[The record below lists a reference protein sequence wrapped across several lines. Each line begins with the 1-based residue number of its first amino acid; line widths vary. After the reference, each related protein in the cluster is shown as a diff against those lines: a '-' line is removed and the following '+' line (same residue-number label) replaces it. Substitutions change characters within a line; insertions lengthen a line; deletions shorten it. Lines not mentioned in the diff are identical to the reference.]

1 MFEKSDKY
9 FFAARITLNVLHIL
23 GMLLFL
29 VVPILVAIFE
39 SDTSCLIYL
48 VGVPATALSWLLTTV
63 LFGVICDIKLIRNKL
78 YCEDTR
84 ALAKICA
91 GAEAFKN
98 MARERIVRAEK
109 GAELKEL
116 IAMLDSGEISREE
129 YAERVSE
136 LWKPIDEV
144 RLAKEQEI
152 ARKQAEEKARA
163 AKQAKQEEVA
173 AIVSEAQ
180 QTLKAQ
186 EGEEKA
192 ESAESAKAE
201 SEESEEKAEGAKK
214 SEEGA
219 EKAPE
224 EDPQKGEEQKVTS
237 ENRADAEASAFCIQS
252 LDLKSW

>member
-9 FFAARITLNVLHIL
+9 FFAARITLNVLHVL

-39 SDTSCLIYL
+39 DDTSCLIYL

-78 YCEDTR
+78 YREDTR

-98 MARERIVRAEK
+98 LARERIVRAEK

-180 QTLKAQ
+180 QTLKAD

-192 ESAESAKAE
+192 ASAESAKAE
-201 SEESEEKAEGAKK
+201 SEESAEKAESAKK

-224 EDPQKGEEQKVTS
+224 EDPQKGEE
-237 ENRADAEASAFCIQS
+237 
-252 LDLKSW
+252 

>member
-9 FFAARITLNVLHIL
+9 FFAARITLNVLHVL

-116 IAMLDSGEISREE
+116 IAKLDSGEISREE

-136 LWKPIDEV
+136 LWEPIDEV

-180 QTLKAQ
+180 QTLKAD
-186 EGEEKA
+186 EGKEKA
-192 ESAESAKAE
+192 ESEESAKAE
-201 SEESEEKAEGAKK
+201 SEESVKAESEESAAKAEGAKK
-214 SEEGA
+214 REEDA
-219 EKAPE
+219 EKPE
-224 EDPQKGEEQKVTS
+224 EDPQEGEE
-237 ENRADAEASAFCIQS
+237 
-252 LDLKSW
+252 

>member
-136 LWKPIDEV
+136 LWEPIDEV

-192 ESAESAKAE
+192 ESEESAKAE
-201 SEESEEKAEGAKK
+201 SEESVKAESEESAEKAESAKK

-224 EDPQKGEEQKVTS
+224 EDPQKGEE
-237 ENRADAEASAFCIQS
+237 
-252 LDLKSW
+252 

>member
-9 FFAARITLNVLHIL
+9 FFAARITLNVLHVL

-29 VVPILVAIFE
+29 VVPILVTIFE
-39 SDTSCLIYL
+39 DDTSCLIYL
-48 VGVPATALSWLLTTV
+48 VGVPAMALSWLLTIV

-136 LWKPIDEV
+136 LWQPIDEV

-152 ARKQAEEKARA
+152 ALKQAEEKARA

-192 ESAESAKAE
+192 ESEESAKAE
-201 SEESEEKAEGAKK
+201 SEESVKAESEESAEKAESAKK

-224 EDPQKGEEQKVTS
+224 EDPQKGEE
-237 ENRADAEASAFCIQS
+237 
-252 LDLKSW
+252 

>member
-9 FFAARITLNVLHIL
+9 FFAARITLNVLHVL

-91 GAEAFKN
+91 GTEAFKN

-136 LWKPIDEV
+136 LWKPIDEL

-173 AIVSEAQ
+173 AIVNEAQ

-192 ESAESAKAE
+192 ESAEG
-201 SEESEEKAEGAKK
+201 EEKAEGAKK

-219 EKAPE
+219 KKPE
-224 EDPQKGEEQKVTS
+224 EDPQEGEE
-237 ENRADAEASAFCIQS
+237 
-252 LDLKSW
+252 

>member
-163 AKQAKQEEVA
+163 ANQAKQEEVA

-192 ESAESAKAE
+192 ESEESAKAE
-201 SEESEEKAEGAKK
+201 SEESVKAESEESAEKAEGAKK

-219 EKAPE
+219 KKPE
-224 EDPQKGEEQKVTS
+224 EDPQKGEE
-237 ENRADAEASAFCIQS
+237 
-252 LDLKSW
+252 

>member
-9 FFAARITLNVLHIL
+9 FFAARITLNVLHVL

-29 VVPILVAIFE
+29 VVPILVTIFE
-39 SDTSCLIYL
+39 DDTSCLIYL

-192 ESAESAKAE
+192 ESEESAKAE
-201 SEESEEKAEGAKK
+201 SEESVKAESEESAEKDESAKK

-224 EDPQKGEEQKVTS
+224 EDPQEGEE
-237 ENRADAEASAFCIQS
+237 
-252 LDLKSW
+252 

>member
-116 IAMLDSGEISREE
+116 IAKLDSGEISREE

-180 QTLKAQ
+180 QTLKAD

-192 ESAESAKAE
+192 ESA
-201 SEESEEKAEGAKK
+201 ESEEKAEGAKK

-219 EKAPE
+219 KKPE
-224 EDPQKGEEQKVTS
+224 EDPQEGEE
-237 ENRADAEASAFCIQS
+237 
-252 LDLKSW
+252 

>member
-9 FFAARITLNVLHIL
+9 FFAARITLNVLHVL

-29 VVPILVAIFE
+29 VVPILVTIFE
-39 SDTSCLIYL
+39 DDTSCLIYL
-48 VGVPATALSWLLTTV
+48 VGVPAMALSWLLTIV

-192 ESAESAKAE
+192 ESEESAKAE
-201 SEESEEKAEGAKK
+201 SEESVKAESEESAEKAESAKK

-219 EKAPE
+219 KKPE
-224 EDPQKGEEQKVTS
+224 EDPQEGEE
-237 ENRADAEASAFCIQS
+237 
-252 LDLKSW
+252 

>member
-9 FFAARITLNVLHIL
+9 FFAARITLNVLHVL

-48 VGVPATALSWLLTTV
+48 VGVPATALSWLLTIV

-192 ESAESAKAE
+192 ESEESAKAESEESVKAE

-224 EDPQKGEEQKVTS
+224 EDPQKGEE
-237 ENRADAEASAFCIQS
+237 
-252 LDLKSW
+252 

>member
-29 VVPILVAIFE
+29 VVPILVTIFE
-39 SDTSCLIYL
+39 DDTSCLIYL
-48 VGVPATALSWLLTTV
+48 VGVPATALSWLLTIV

-180 QTLKAQ
+180 QTLKAD

-192 ESAESAKAE
+192 ESEKSAKAE
-201 SEESEEKAEGAKK
+201 SEESAEKAEGAKK

-224 EDPQKGEEQKVTS
+224 EDPQEGEE
-237 ENRADAEASAFCIQS
+237 
-252 LDLKSW
+252 

>member
-180 QTLKAQ
+180 QTLKAD

-201 SEESEEKAEGAKK
+201 SEESVKAESEESAEKAESAKK

-219 EKAPE
+219 EKPE
-224 EDPQKGEEQKVTS
+224 EDPQEGEE
-237 ENRADAEASAFCIQS
+237 
-252 LDLKSW
+252 

>member
-9 FFAARITLNVLHIL
+9 FFAARITLNVLHVL

-48 VGVPATALSWLLTTV
+48 VGVPAMALSWLLTTV

-98 MARERIVRAEK
+98 MARERIVREEK

-116 IAMLDSGEISREE
+116 IAKLDSGEISREE

-180 QTLKAQ
+180 QTLKAD

-192 ESAESAKAE
+192 ESAES
-201 SEESEEKAEGAKK
+201 EEKAEGAKK
-214 SEEGA
+214 REESA
-219 EKAPE
+219 KKPE
-224 EDPQKGEEQKVTS
+224 EDPQEGEE
-237 ENRADAEASAFCIQS
+237 
-252 LDLKSW
+252 

>member
-180 QTLKAQ
+180 QTLKAD

-192 ESAESAKAE
+192 ASAESAKAE
-201 SEESEEKAEGAKK
+201 SEESAEKAESAKK

-224 EDPQKGEEQKVTS
+224 EDPQKGEE
-237 ENRADAEASAFCIQS
+237 
-252 LDLKSW
+252 

>member
-9 FFAARITLNVLHIL
+9 FFAARITLNVLHVL

-29 VVPILVAIFE
+29 VVPILVTIFE
-39 SDTSCLIYL
+39 DDTSCLIYL
-48 VGVPATALSWLLTTV
+48 VGVPATALSWLLTIV

-91 GAEAFKN
+91 DSEAFKN
-98 MARERIVRAEK
+98 LARERIVRAEK

-136 LWKPIDEV
+136 LWQPIDEV

-152 ARKQAEEKARA
+152 ALKQAEEKARA

-192 ESAESAKAE
+192 ESKESAEKAESAEGAAGEEKAE
-201 SEESEEKAEGAKK
+201 SAESEEKAEVAKK
-214 SEEGA
+214 REEDA
-219 EKAPE
+219 EKPE
-224 EDPQKGEEQKVTS
+224 EKDPQEGEE
-237 ENRADAEASAFCIQS
+237 
-252 LDLKSW
+252 

>member
-9 FFAARITLNVLHIL
+9 FFAARITLNVLHVL

-29 VVPILVAIFE
+29 VVPILVTIFE
-39 SDTSCLIYL
+39 DDTSCLIYL
-48 VGVPATALSWLLTTV
+48 VGVPATALSWLLTIV

-84 ALAKICA
+84 ALARICA

-98 MARERIVRAEK
+98 MARERIVREEK

-116 IAMLDSGEISREE
+116 IAKLDSGEISREE

-136 LWKPIDEV
+136 LWEPIDEV

-192 ESAESAKAE
+192 ESKESAEKAESAEGAAGEEKAE
-201 SEESEEKAEGAKK
+201 SAESEEKAEVAKK
-214 SEEGA
+214 REEDA
-219 EKAPE
+219 EKPE
-224 EDPQKGEEQKVTS
+224 EKDPQEGEE
-237 ENRADAEASAFCIQS
+237 
-252 LDLKSW
+252 

>member
-29 VVPILVAIFE
+29 VVPILVTIFE
-39 SDTSCLIYL
+39 DDTSCLIYL

-180 QTLKAQ
+180 QTLKAD
-186 EGEEKA
+186 EGKEKA
-192 ESAESAKAE
+192 EGEESAKAE
-201 SEESEEKAEGAKK
+201 SGESAEKAESAKK
-214 SEEGA
+214 REEGA

-224 EDPQKGEEQKVTS
+224 EDPQKGEE
-237 ENRADAEASAFCIQS
+237 
-252 LDLKSW
+252 

>member
-1 MFEKSDKY
+1 MFEKSDKH

-224 EDPQKGEEQKVTS
+224 EDPQKGEE
-237 ENRADAEASAFCIQS
+237 
-252 LDLKSW
+252 